1 VNILKQK
8 YAKILEVKE
17 KAKTKNVI
25 FLQVIYFTM
34 IGIFTLSIFSSI
46 FMILGVSILQSE
58 LGMDDNWVLNT
69 IMEQALLITLATVT
83 WFLLVPM
90 MRFVIYALD
99 HFNKLLAKVIM
110 KAIDKL
116 DMYWFRKY
124 RTHSPVTKFID
135 KVQTKAADKNTK
147 WSKNKKRALKIG
159 LIVGLI
165 MLQVWMR
172 FPMIE
177 SVYYDSVDGINEMEA
192 EEIESD
198 IGKIKSPLSTNP
210 LLQNTENE
218 IINGG

>member
-135 KVQTKAADKNTK
+135 KVQTKA
-147 WSKNKKRALKIG
+147 